1 MEDILQLPNSSEQQE
16 TMTQSNSSSD
26 SEGSSCDGL
35 NYDTDTTLCWR
46 LEKMVNN
53 KLLSDVT
60 FIVGPEKR
68 RIYAH
73 KQYLLTAS
81 EFFYKMFCGN
91 FIEAQRKEVVLEDVD
106 AELFLTI
113 LRLVYSK
120 EVNLNWDNISAV
132 YDILQR
138 FLLIDYFDP
147 LIRFMKNQVVNLDTA
162 IMVFLKNDHFNFEQ
176 VDEKCMR
183 YIQTNPLYFFRKDE
197 FTSMPDAR
205 LNKILQAQRI
215 NCTHVQLQ
223 QAVVKWSSANGG
235 CGYNNLNKLLE
246 ETCRKPYAQKLH
258 LMNYDLTKKVS
269 CLRGDVKLRL
279 TSTIP
284 LALYGFGMYVPGSD
298 KHSLIAS
305 FTLDKGGVKVRDCE
319 IKMIPSLGYEIV
331 DTMFE
336 EVVLEP
342 NVQYKLCFYEPSCQL
357 MKVVGSPVLV
367 HHHIK
372 IDFESD
378 YCPPLAYLFA
388 KYADCDVLHLP
399 QLCCNTK
406 CMVKLENS

>member
-1 MEDILQLPNSSEQQE
+1 
-16 TMTQSNSSSD
+16 MTQSNSSSD
-26 SEGSSCDGL
+26 SEESSCDGL
-35 NYDTDTTLCWR
+35 NYDTDTTLCRR

-73 KQYLLTAS
+73 KPYLLTAS

-106 AELFLTI
+106 AELFLII

-120 EVNLNWDNISAV
+120 KVHLNWDNISAI
-132 YDILQR
+132 YDCLCKY
-138 FLLIDYFDP
+138 LLIDYFDP
-147 LIRFMKNQVVNLDTA
+147 LIRFMESHINDHDTA

-183 YIQTNPLYFFRKDE
+183 YIQTNPLYFFGKDE
-197 FTSMPDAR
+197 FTSMPEAR

-235 CGYNNLNKLLE
+235 CCYNNLNKLLE

-258 LMNYDLTKKVS
+258 LMNNKLIETVS
-269 CLRGDVKLRL
+269 YREADVKLRM
-279 TSTIP
+279 TSTKR
-284 LALYGFGMYVPGSD
+284 LALYGFGMYVHGSD
-298 KHSLIAS
+298 KPSIAS
-305 FTLDKGGVKVRDCE
+305 FTLEKDGVKVHDIE

-357 MKVVGSPVLV
+357 TKVVSLPVLF
-367 HHHIK
+367 HRHIK
-372 IDFESD
+372 IEFESNH
-378 YCPPLAYLFA
+378 CPPLAYLFA

-406 CMVKLENS
+406 CKVKLENS